1 LAYAYDNLKKVR
13 IILNGSEMGIVYEFL
28 KNEDPDSSLYGS
40 AFSTIE
46 IKSLLIERNNTFS

>member
-1 LAYAYDNLKKVR
+1 MKKVR